1 MKAPHTPR
9 ELESASSR
17 FVGKQTRPLPKIH
30 IALFAAFLVAIYVDV
45 PLYVTSSFVIPSVF
59 MLLVLIPILA
69 VMYCRRIYKYEAA
82 FVGKIFLVLLMSVLL
97 SPGFEYIDQKL
108 LGLVQAMAA
117 IIGAVLLLK
126 LLNDLPRHWVG
137 RVLLALS
144 VALVAGAFLEVI
156 GVLRPISD
164 SFREVAYKQSELIGF
179 YEADERDLTI
189 TGFLRPKFFTAE
201 PSFLA
206 IGFFA
211 FINSWLI
218 LTYSKKSLFVACSGT
233 LLMFVLTGSP
243 IIVLSLIVSLIIAL
257 FSEPDLTSL
266 MLIAVLACV
275 VGLGLAY
282 TQPQVFTSFLERVG
296 ESYQNLGSP
305 NPTSEN
311 LRLVFPYL
319 TLLDVLR
326 GSPLFGV
333 GVAGK
338 ELIERFSSLP
348 VDPSAAL
355 GNNALAWLFIYL
367 GLVGSLLFIKFTL
380 DYWRRARVGRI
391 ALLVVLVFALSQ
403 TMGGPE
409 TLKFWGYV
417 SLFTGVVKKSSVP
430 GKRTLKAAGNR
441 RASGYKQLGK
451 DNRR

>member
-9 ELESASSR
+9 ELASASSGL
-17 FVGKQTRPLPKIH
+17 VGKQNRPLPKFR
-30 IALFAAFLVAIYVDV
+30 IALLVAFLVAIYVDV
-45 PLYVTSSFVIPSVF
+45 HLYVTSSFVIPSVF
-59 MLLVLIPILA
+59 MLLVLMPILG
-69 VMYCRRIYKYEAA
+69 VMYHRRIYKYEAA
-82 FVGKIFLVLLMSVLL
+82 FVGKILLVLLMSVLL

-108 LGLVQAMAA
+108 FGLVQAVAA

-126 LLNDLPRHWVG
+126 LLDDLPRHWVA
-137 RVLLALS
+137 RVLLVLS

-164 SFREVAYKQSELIGF
+164 SFREVAFHETLF
-179 YEADERDLTI
+179 YEADERDVTI
-189 TGFLRPKFFTAE
+189 TGFPRPKFFTAE
-201 PSFLA
+201 PSYLA

-218 LTYSKKSLFVACSGT
+218 LTYSKKSLFVACSLT
-233 LLMFVLTGSP
+233 VLMFVLTGSP
-243 IIVLSLIVSLIIAL
+243 VIVISLIVSLVIAQ
-257 FSEPDLTSL
+257 FSESDFTSL
-266 MLIAVLACV
+266 AFIGVLACV
-275 VGLGLAY
+275 VGLGLASM
-282 TQPQVFTSFLERVG
+282 QPQVFTSFLERVG
-296 ESYQNLGSP
+296 ESYQYLGTSI
-305 NPTSEN
+305 PTSEN

-319 TLLDVLR
+319 TLVDVLR
-326 GSPLFGV
+326 VSPFFGV
-333 GVAGK
+333 GVTGK
-338 ELIERFSSLP
+338 ELIERYSSLP

-355 GNNALAWLFIYL
+355 GNNALAWFFIYL

-391 ALLVVLVFALSQ
+391 ALLVVLVLALSQ

-417 SLFTGVVKKSSVP
+417 SLFAGVVKKSSGP
-430 GKRTLKAAGNR
+430 GERTLKAAGNR

-451 DNRR
+451 DKRW

>member
-9 ELESASSR
+9 ELASASSR
-17 FVGKQTRPLPKIH
+17 LVGKQNRPLPKFR
-30 IALFAAFLVAIYVDV
+30 IALLAAFLVTIYVDV
-45 PLYVTSSFVIPSVF
+45 HLYVTSSFVIPSVF

-69 VMYCRRIYKYEAA
+69 VMYHRRIYKYEAA
-82 FVGKIFLVLLMSVLL
+82 FVGKILLVLLLSVLL

-108 LGLVQAMAA
+108 FGLVQAMAA

-126 LLNDLPRHWVG
+126 LLNDLPRHWVA
-137 RVLLALS
+137 RVLLVLS

-164 SFREVAYKQSELIGF
+164 SFREVAHNEAYF
-179 YEADERDLTI
+179 YEADERDVTI
-189 TGFLRPKFFTAE
+189 TGFPRPKFFTAE
-201 PSFLA
+201 PSYLA

-218 LTYSKKSLFVACSGT
+218 LTYSKKSLFVACSVT

-243 IIVLSLIVSLIIAL
+243 VIILSLIVSLVIVL
-257 FSEPDLTSL
+257 FNEPDFTSFAF
-266 MLIAVLACV
+266 IGVLACV
-275 VGLGLAY
+275 VGLGLAS
-282 TQPQVFTSFLERVG
+282 TQPQVFTSFLERVA
-296 ESYQNLGSP
+296 ESYQYLGTSI
-305 NPTSEN
+305 PTSEN

-319 TLLDVLR
+319 TLVDVLR
-326 GSPLFGV
+326 ESPLFGV

-338 ELIERFSSLP
+338 ELIERYSSLP

-355 GNNALAWLFIYL
+355 GNNALAWFFIYL

-391 ALLVVLVFALSQ
+391 ALLVVLVLALSQ

-417 SLFTGVVKKSSVP
+417 SLFAGVVKKSSVP
-430 GKRTLKAAGNR
+430 GERTLKSAGNR

-451 DNRR
+451 GKRW